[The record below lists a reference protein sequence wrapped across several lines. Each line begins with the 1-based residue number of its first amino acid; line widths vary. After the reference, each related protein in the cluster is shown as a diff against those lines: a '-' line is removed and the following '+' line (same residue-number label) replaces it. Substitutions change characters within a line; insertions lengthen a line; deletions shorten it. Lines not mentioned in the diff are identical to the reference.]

1 MRTLQGLSVS
11 LKWQLHPVLLIA
23 LLMAFYSRLGRHSLL
38 ASINMDTFL
47 LITRSLLDA
56 KQEKKWFPFSRRECK
71 SAATIRKSVRGE
83 EFCLFVIYYSV
94 PNRLLNKNEK

>member
-1 MRTLQGLSVS
+1 MS

-56 KQEKKWFPFSRRECK
+56 KQEKKMVSFFK
-71 SAATIRKSVRGE
+71 KGV
-83 EFCLFVIYYSV
+83 
-94 PNRLLNKNEK
+94 